1 METNTHSTPSKILV
15 GALLIIIGG
24 LFLLR
29 SFQILP
35 FEITHVIF
43 SWRFILFIIGIII
56 LINSNNKILGI
67 ILTTIGGLLLFP
79 RIFPDID
86 IDGKLIL
93 GVIIIALGV
102 YVIFRSS
109 GGKIQSKFGGTSDH
123 FSKDYLDDVAVFG
136 GGTKVLTS
144 NSFKGGNITAIFG
157 GSEIDLTACKLAE
170 GNNVLNITAIFGGS
184 EIDLTACKLAEGN
197 NVLNITAIFGGSTII
212 VPRDWNVLLNVTPL
226 FGGFSNKIRREPN
239 LVVDQS
245 RTLIIKGI
253 AMFGGG
259 EIKSY
264 Y

>member
-1 METNTHSTPSKILV
+1 MDTNTQSTPSKILV

-43 SWRFILFIIGIII
+43 SWRFGLLIIGIVI
-56 LINSNNKILGI
+56 LLNSNNKILGI

-93 GVIIIALGV
+93 GIVIIALGI

-109 GGKIQSKFGGTSDH
+109 GGKFQTKLDGSMGRIN
-123 FSKDYLDDVAVFG
+123 KDFIDDVAIFG
-136 GGTKVLTS
+136 GGEKVISS
-144 NSFKGGNITAIFG
+144 NNFKGGNITAIFG
-157 GSEIDLTACKLAE
+157 GSEIDL
-170 GNNVLNITAIFGGS
+170 S
-184 EIDLTACKLAEGN
+184 SCKLAEGN
-197 NVLNITAIFGGSTII
+197 NVLNITAIFGGSTLI
-212 VPRDWNVLLNVTPL
+212 VPRDWNVLVNVTPI

-239 LVVDQS
+239 LVIDQS

-259 EIKSY
+259 EIKSFY
-264 Y
+264 

>member
-1 METNTHSTPSKILV
+1 MKTNTQSTPSKILV

-56 LINSNNKILGI
+56 LINSNNKVLGI
-67 ILTTIGGLLLFP
+67 ILTTIGGFLLFP

-93 GVIIIALGV
+93 GIVIIALGV
-102 YVIFRSS
+102 YVIFKSS
-109 GGKIQSKFGGTSDH
+109 VGKFQPKFGGTSDKIN
-123 FSKDYLDDVAVFG
+123 KDYLDDVAVFG

-144 NSFKGGNITAIFG
+144 NSFKGG
-157 GSEIDLTACKLAE
+157 
-170 GNNVLNITAIFGGS
+170 NITAIFGGS

-239 LVVDQS
+239 FVVDQS

>member
-184 EIDLTACKLAEGN
+184 
-197 NVLNITAIFGGSTII
+197 TII

>member
-1 METNTHSTPSKILV
+1 MGTNTQSIPSKILV

-56 LINSNNKILGI
+56 LINSNNKVLGI

-144 NSFKGGNITAIFG
+144 NSF
-157 GSEIDLTACKLAE
+157 
-170 GNNVLNITAIFGGS
+170 
-184 EIDLTACKLAEGN
+184 

>member
-1 METNTHSTPSKILV
+1 METKTQSTPSKILV

-56 LINSNNKILGI
+56 LINSNNKVLGI

-79 RIFPDID
+79 RIFPDTD

-93 GVIIIALGV
+93 GIVIIALGV
-102 YVIFRSS
+102 YVILRSS
-109 GGKIQSKFGGTSDH
+109 GGKFQSKFGETSDQIN
-123 FSKDYLDDVAVFG
+123 KDYIDDVAVFG
-136 GGTKVLTS
+136 GGEKVISS
-144 NSFKGGNITAIFG
+144 NNFKGGNITAIFG
-157 GSEIDLTACKLAE
+157 GSEIDLTSCKLAE
-170 GNNVLNITAIFGGS
+170 GNNI
-184 EIDLTACKLAEGN
+184 
-197 NVLNITAIFGGSTII
+197 LNITAIFGGSTII
-212 VPRDWNVLLNVTPL
+212 VPRDWNVLLNVTPI

-259 EIKSY
+259 EVKSFY
-264 Y
+264 

>member
-1 METNTHSTPSKILV
+1 MGTNTQSIPSKILV

-56 LINSNNKILGI
+56 LINSNNKVLGI

-184 EIDLTACKLAEGN
+184 
-197 NVLNITAIFGGSTII
+197 TII

>member
-1 METNTHSTPSKILV
+1 METNTQSTPSKILI
-15 GALLIIIGG
+15 GAILIIIGG

-43 SWRFILFIIGIII
+43 SWRFILFIIGIVI
-56 LINSNNKILGI
+56 LINSNNKVLGI
-67 ILTTIGGLLLFP
+67 ILTTLGGLLLFP
-79 RIFPDID
+79 RMFPDID

-93 GVIIIALGV
+93 GIVIIALGI

-109 GGKIQSKFGGTSDH
+109 GGKFQPNFGGMSGRIN
-123 FSKDYLDDVAVFG
+123 KDFIDDIAIFG

-144 NSFKGGNITAIFG
+144 NSFKGG
-157 GSEIDLTACKLAE
+157 
-170 GNNVLNITAIFGGS
+170 NITAIFGGS

-239 LVVDQS
+239 LVIDQS
-245 RTLIIKGI
+245 RALIIKGV

>member
-1 METNTHSTPSKILV
+1 METNTQYTPSKILV
-15 GALLIIIGG
+15 GAILIIIGG

-29 SFQILP
+29 SFNILP
-35 FEITHVIF
+35 FEVTHVIF
-43 SWRFILFIIGIII
+43 SWRFIIFIVGIII
-56 LINSNNKILGI
+56 LINSNNKVLGV
-67 ILTTIGGLLLFP
+67 ILTTIGAVLLFP
-79 RIFPDID
+79 RLFPDID
-86 IDGKLIL
+86 IDGRLIL
-93 GVIIIALGV
+93 GLAIIGLGA

-109 GGKIQSKFGGTSDH
+109 GGKFHPSFSGAADNI
-123 FSKDYLDDVAVFG
+123 SKDFIDDVAIFG
-136 GGTKVLTS
+136 GGTKVITS
-144 NSFKGGNITAIFG
+144 NSFKGG
-157 GSEIDLTACKLAE
+157 
-170 GNNVLNITAIFGGS
+170 NITAIFGGS

-239 LVVDQS
+239 SVVDQS
-245 RTLIIKGI
+245 KTLIIKGV

>member
-1 METNTHSTPSKILV
+1 MDTNTQSTPSKILV

-43 SWRFILFIIGIII
+43 SWRFGLLIIGIVI
-56 LINSNNKILGI
+56 LLNSNNKILGI

-79 RIFPDID
+79 RIFPEID
-86 IDGKLIL
+86 IDVKLIL
-93 GVIIIALGV
+93 GIVIIALGV

-109 GGKIQSKFGGTSDH
+109 GGKFQPKLGGSSDQIN
-123 FSKDYLDDVAVFG
+123 KDYLDDVAVFG

-144 NSFKGGNITAIFG
+144 NSFKGG
-157 GSEIDLTACKLAE
+157 
-170 GNNVLNITAIFGGS
+170 NITAIFGGS

-245 RTLIIKGI
+245 RTLVIKGV

>member
-1 METNTHSTPSKILV
+1 MGTNTQSSPSKILI
-15 GALLIIIGG
+15 GAILIIIGG

-29 SFQILP
+29 TYTSLTFDLSHI
-35 FEITHVIF
+35 FEWY
-43 SWRFILFIIGIII
+43 SILFIIGLII
-56 LINSNNKILGI
+56 LVNSSNKILGF
-67 ILTTIGGLLLFP
+67 ILTTIGGYFLLKE
-79 RIFPDID
+79 IFPALNLNT
-86 IDGKLIL
+86 GLIWGL
-93 GVIIIALGV
+93 IIIALGL

-109 GGKIQSKFGGTSDH
+109 GGKFQPNFGGMLGQIN
-123 FSKDYLDDVAVFG
+123 KDFIDDIAIFG
-136 GGTKVLTS
+136 GGTKVITS
-144 NSFKGGNITAIFG
+144 NSFKGG
-157 GSEIDLTACKLAE
+157 
-170 GNNVLNITAIFGGS
+170 NITAIFGGS

-245 RTLIIKGI
+245 RALVIKGV

>member
-1 METNTHSTPSKILV
+1 METNTQSTPSKILI
-15 GALLIIIGG
+15 GAILIIIGG

-43 SWRFILFIIGIII
+43 SWRFILFIIGIVI
-56 LINSNNKILGI
+56 LINSNNKVLGI
-67 ILTTIGGLLLFP
+67 ILTTLGGLLLFP
-79 RIFPDID
+79 RMFPDID

-93 GVIIIALGV
+93 GIVIIALGI

-109 GGKIQSKFGGTSDH
+109 GGKFQPNLGGMSGQIN
-123 FSKDYLDDVAVFG
+123 KDFIDDIAIFG
-136 GGTKVLTS
+136 GGTKVITS
-144 NSFKGGNITAIFG
+144 NSFKGG
-157 GSEIDLTACKLAE
+157 
-170 GNNVLNITAIFGGS
+170 NITAIFGGS

-245 RTLIIKGI
+245 RALIIKGV

>member
-1 METNTHSTPSKILV
+1 METNTQTAPSKIFV
-15 GALLIIIGG
+15 GAILIIIGG

-43 SWRFILFIIGIII
+43 SWRFIIFIIGIVI
-56 LINSNNKILGI
+56 LINSNNKVLGVT
-67 ILTTIGGLLLFP
+67 LTTIGAILLFP
-79 RIFPDID
+79 RIFPDVD

-93 GVIIIALGV
+93 GLVIIMLGI
-102 YVIFRSS
+102 YMIFRSS
-109 GGKIQSKFGGTSDH
+109 GGRFQPKYLASLGQIN
-123 FSKDYLDDVAVFG
+123 KDSIDDVAIFG
-136 GGTKVLTS
+136 GGEKVITS
-144 NSFKGGNITAIFG
+144 NNFQGGNITAIFG
-157 GSEIDLTACKLAE
+157 GSEIDLTACQ
-170 GNNVLNITAIFGGS
+170 
-184 EIDLTACKLAEGN
+184 LAEGN

-212 VPRDWNVLLNVTPL
+212 VPRNWNVLLNVTPL

-239 LVVDQS
+239 FVIDQS

-264 Y
+264 F

>member
-1 METNTHSTPSKILV
+1 MDHNTQTTPSKMFI

-29 SFQILP
+29 SFQVLP
-35 FEITHVIF
+35 FEFTHVIF
-43 SWRFILFIIGIII
+43 SWRFGLLIVGIVI

-79 RIFPDID
+79 RIFPDIY
-86 IDGKLIL
+86 IDGKLIW
-93 GVIIIALGV
+93 GIVIIVVGI
-102 YVIFRSS
+102 YVILRSGNSKIHPKFS
-109 GGKIQSKFGGTSDH
+109 GFSDNIN
-123 FSKDYLDDVAVFG
+123 KDFIDDVAIFG
-136 GGTKVLTS
+136 GGTKVITS
-144 NSFKGGNITAIFG
+144 NSFKGG
-157 GSEIDLTACKLAE
+157 
-170 GNNVLNITAIFGGS
+170 NITAIFGGS

-212 VPRDWNVLLNVTPL
+212 VPRDWNVLLNVTPI

-245 RTLIIKGI
+245 KALIIKGV

>member
-1 METNTHSTPSKILV
+1 MENNTQSNPSKIFI

-35 FEITHVIF
+35 FEISHVIF
-43 SWRFILFIIGIII
+43 SWRFILFIVGIVI
-56 LINSNNKILGI
+56 LINSNNKVLGI
-67 ILTTIGGLLLFP
+67 ILTTIGGLFLFP
-79 RIFPDID
+79 RIFPEID
-86 IDGKLIL
+86 LDGKLIL
-93 GVIIIALGV
+93 GIVIIALGI

-109 GGKIQSKFGGTSDH
+109 GGKFQTKLDGTMGRIN
-123 FSKDYLDDVAVFG
+123 KDFIDEVAIFG
-136 GGTKVLTS
+136 GGEKVISS
-144 NSFKGGNITAIFG
+144 NNFKGGNITAIFG

-170 GNNVLNITAIFGGS
+170 GNNVLIITAIFGR
-184 EIDLTACKLAEGN
+184 
-197 NVLNITAIFGGSTII
+197 STII
-212 VPRDWNVLLNVTPL
+212 LRRECHVMLNVTPL

-239 LVVDQS
+239 FVIDQS

>member
-1 METNTHSTPSKILV
+1 M
-15 GALLIIIGG
+15 
-24 LFLLR
+24 
-29 SFQILP
+29 
-35 FEITHVIF
+35 IF
-43 SWRFILFIIGIII
+43 SWRFILFVVGIVI

-67 ILTTIGGLLLFP
+67 ILTTIGGILLFP
-79 RIFPDID
+79 KVFPDID

-93 GVIIIALGV
+93 GIVIIALGI

-109 GGKIQSKFGGTSDH
+109 GGKFRANLGGASDQIN
-123 FSKDYLDDVAVFG
+123 KDYLDDVAVFG

-157 GSEIDLTACKLAE
+157 GSEIDLTSCKLAE
-170 GNNVLNITAIFGGS
+170 GNNI
-184 EIDLTACKLAEGN
+184 
-197 NVLNITAIFGGSTII
+197 LNITAIFGGSTII

-245 RTLIIKGI
+245 RTLVIKGV

-259 EIKSY
+259 EVKSVF
-264 Y
+264 

>member
-1 METNTHSTPSKILV
+1 MDSNSKSTPSKILI

-35 FEITHVIF
+35 FEITYVIF
-43 SWRFILFIIGIII
+43 SWRFIIFMIGIVI
-56 LINSNNKILGI
+56 LINSNNKALGI

-86 IDGKLIL
+86 IDGKLIF
-93 GVIIIALGV
+93 GIVIIALGV

-109 GGKIQSKFGGTSDH
+109 GGKFQHKFGGTSDQIN
-123 FSKDYLDDVAVFG
+123 KDFIDDIAVFG

-144 NSFKGGNITAIFG
+144 NSFKGG
-157 GSEIDLTACKLAE
+157 
-170 GNNVLNITAIFGGS
+170 NITAIFGGS

-239 LVVDQS
+239 LVIDQS
-245 RTLIIKGI
+245 KTLIIKGI
-253 AMFGGG
+253 AVFGGG

>member
-1 METNTHSTPSKILV
+1 MFRQKINARKYKMETNTHSTPSKILV

-123 FSKDYLDDVAVFG
+123 ISKDYLDDVAVFG

-144 NSFKGGNITAIFG
+144 NSFKGG
-157 GSEIDLTACKLAE
+157 
-170 GNNVLNITAIFGGS
+170 NITAIFGGS

>member
-1 METNTHSTPSKILV
+1 METNNQSTPSKMFV

-29 SFQILP
+29 SFQLLP
-35 FEITHVIF
+35 FEFTHVIF
-43 SWRFILFIIGIII
+43 SWRFGLLIVGIVI

-67 ILTTIGGLLLFP
+67 ILTAIGGILLFP
-79 RIFPDID
+79 RIFPDVYF
-86 IDGKLIL
+86 DGKLVFGIA
-93 GVIIIALGV
+93 IIALGV

-109 GGKIQSKFGGTSDH
+109 GSKIPPILGGSANNI
-123 FSKDYLDDVAVFG
+123 SKDYIDDIAIFG
-136 GGTKVLTS
+136 GGTKVITS
-144 NSFKGGNITAIFG
+144 NSFKGG
-157 GSEIDLTACKLAE
+157 
-170 GNNVLNITAIFGGS
+170 NITAIFGGS

-212 VPRDWNVLLNVTPL
+212 VPRDWNVLLNVTPI

-239 LVVDQS
+239 FVVDQS
-245 RTLIIKGI
+245 RTLIIKGA

>member
-1 METNTHSTPSKILV
+1 MENNIQSNPSKVFI

-35 FEITHVIF
+35 FEVSHIIF
-43 SWRFILFIIGIII
+43 SWRFILFIVGIVI
-56 LINSNNKILGI
+56 LINSSNKVLGI
-67 ILTTIGGLLLFP
+67 ILTTIGGLFLFP
-79 RIFPDID
+79 RIFPEID
-86 IDGKLIL
+86 LDGKLIM
-93 GVIIIALGV
+93 GIVIIALGI

-109 GGKIQSKFGGTSDH
+109 GGKFQAKIDGTMGNIN
-123 FSKDYLDDVAVFG
+123 KDFIDDVAIFG
-136 GGTKVLTS
+136 GGEKVISS
-144 NSFKGGNITAIFG
+144 NNFKGGNITAIFG
-157 GSEIDLTACKLAE
+157 GSQIDLTACKLA
-170 GNNVLNITAIFGGS
+170 
-184 EIDLTACKLAEGN
+184 DGN

-212 VPRDWNVLLNVTPL
+212 VPREWHVLLNVTPL

-239 LVVDQS
+239 LVIDQS

>member
-1 METNTHSTPSKILV
+1 MENNIQSNPSKVFI

-35 FEITHVIF
+35 FEVSHIIF
-43 SWRFILFIIGIII
+43 SWRFILFIVGIVI
-56 LINSNNKILGI
+56 LINSSNKVLGI
-67 ILTTIGGLLLFP
+67 ILTTIGGLFLFP
-79 RIFPDID
+79 RIFPEID
-86 IDGKLIL
+86 LDGKLIM
-93 GVIIIALGV
+93 GIVIIALGI
-102 YVIFRSS
+102 YVIFISS
-109 GGKIQSKFGGTSDH
+109 GGKFQAKIDVTMGNIN
-123 FSKDYLDDVAVFG
+123 KDFIDDVAIFG
-136 GGTKVLTS
+136 GGEKVISS
-144 NSFKGGNITAIFG
+144 NNFKGGNITAIFG
-157 GSEIDLTACKLAE
+157 GSQIDLTACKLA
-170 GNNVLNITAIFGGS
+170 
-184 EIDLTACKLAEGN
+184 DGN

-212 VPRDWNVLLNVTPL
+212 VPREWHVLLNVTPL

-239 LVVDQS
+239 LVIDQS